1 MKRFNYAEPK
11 NLAEVVSLIRQYG
24 ASASILAGGTD
35 LINYISHGKRSPEI
49 VVSLRSVAELS
60 KSVIEHREG
69 LEIGA
74 LATLTTVAEH
84 PLVRQRYT
92 ALAEAAVKVGSKQI
106 RNRGTVVG
114 NVCNASPAADT
125 VTALLLFDPVLCI
138 LGEGGR
144 RKVALSEFLL
154 GPGQTRLAADEL
166 VENIFLP
173 TPFEPTAS
181 TYLKL
186 SRREGVDLATVGVA
200 TSVDLSGNVR
210 IALGAVG
217 PKAFRAFSAELQLKG
232 APRDAARLERAI
244 RLAQDAANPISDLRA
259 SSEYRCEMVGV
270 LLRQALQQ
278 AMARCEREEGRC
290 S

>member
-11 NLAEVVSLIRQYG
+11 NLVELVALLHQYG

-35 LINYISHGKRSPEI
+35 LINHISHGKRSPKI
-49 VVSLRSVAELS
+49 VVSLRGVAELS
-60 KSVIEHREG
+60 NTVIEKSEG
-69 LEIGA
+69 IEIGV

-125 VTALLLFDPVLCI
+125 VTALLLFDPVLSV
-138 LGEGGR
+138 LAETGR
-144 RKVALSEFLL
+144 RTVALSDFLL
-154 GPGQTRLAADEL
+154 GPGQTSLAADEL
-166 VENIFLP
+166 VESIFLP
-173 TPFEPTAS
+173 TPIEGTAS
-181 TYLKL
+181 TYRKL

-200 TSVDLSGNVR
+200 TSVEWSGNIR

-217 PKAFRAFSAELQLKG
+217 PKAFRAVAAELQLKG
-232 APRDAARLERAI
+232 NPRDMDNIESAI
-244 RLAQDAANPISDLRA
+244 RLAQVAAEPISDLRA
-259 SSEYRCEMVGV
+259 SNEYRREMVGA

-278 AMARCEREEGRC
+278 ALARCKGGEC
-290 S
+290 K

>member
-1 MKRFNYAEPK
+1 MKRFEYAEPK
-11 NLAEVVSLIRQYG
+11 TLIELVALMHQHG
-24 ASASILAGGTD
+24 DSASILAGGTD
-35 LINYISHGKRSPEI
+35 LINHISQGKRSPEI

-60 KSVIEHREG
+60 KSVIERREG
-69 LEIGA
+69 VEIGA

-125 VTALLLFDPVLCI
+125 ITALLLFDPVLCI

-144 RKVALSEFLL
+144 RTAALAEFLL
-154 GPGQTRLAADEL
+154 GPGQTTLAANEM

-173 TPFEPTAS
+173 TPFESTAS

-200 TSVDLSGNVR
+200 TSIDLSGNVR

-217 PKAFRAFSAELQLKG
+217 PKAFRAFSSELQLKG
-232 APRDAARLERAI
+232 SPKDVESIESAI
-244 RLAQDAANPISDLRA
+244 RLAQEAANPISDLRA
-259 SSEYRCEMVGV
+259 SSEYRCEMIGA

-278 AMARCEREEGRC
+278 AMTRCEGRDGGC